1 MKLQSEAEKQKQN
14 KKILRVWKL
23 EKKLSIPL
31 SRKICEEIKKMK
43 LKEKFHYNGDDDDD
57 DDDHDWLT
65 AT

>member
-31 SRKICEEIKKMK
+31 SRKICEEIKKK
-43 LKEKFHYNGDDDDD
+43 WN
-57 DDDHDWLT
+57 
-65 AT
+65 